1 MTVNNIEDLVT
12 WQLARELNKDI
23 YVNTNTPEFLKD
35 YRFCAQI
42 RAAVGSIMDNIAE
55 GFEREGNKEFI
66 QFLYIA
72 KGSCGEVISQLYR
85 ASDVGYI
92 TNEKFSELLSKT
104 KDVKEKITSLIRY
117 LKQSDLKGKKYK
129 QGT

>member
-12 WQLARELNKDI
+12 WQLARELSKDI

-72 KGSCGEVISQLYR
+72 KGSCGEVKSQLYR

-117 LKQSDLKGKKYK
+117 LKQSDIKGKKYK

>member
-72 KGSCGEVISQLYR
+72 KGSCGEVKSQLYR

-92 TNEKFSELLSKT
+92 TNEKFCELLSKT

>member
-12 WQLARELNKDI
+12 WQLARELSKDI

-72 KGSCGEVISQLYR
+72 KGSCGEVKSQLYR

-92 TNEKFSELLSKT
+92 TNEKFCELLSKT

>member
-12 WQLARELNKDI
+12 WQLARELSKDI

-72 KGSCGEVISQLYR
+72 KGSCGEVKSQLYR

>member
-72 KGSCGEVISQLYR
+72 KGSCGEVKSQLYR

>member
-23 YVNTNTPEFLKD
+23 YVNTNTPEFFKD

-72 KGSCGEVISQLYR
+72 KGSCGEVKSQLYR

-92 TNEKFSELLSKT
+92 TNERFSELLSKT

>member
-23 YVNTNTPEFLKD
+23 YANTNTPEFLKD

-72 KGSCGEVISQLYR
+72 KGSCGEVKSQLYR

-92 TNEKFSELLSKT
+92 TNEKFCELLSKT

>member
-1 MTVNNIEDLVT
+1 MTVNSIEDLVT

-72 KGSCGEVISQLYR
+72 KGSCGEVKSQLYR

-92 TNEKFSELLSKT
+92 TNEKFCELLSKT

>member
-66 QFLYIA
+66 QVLYIA
-72 KGSCGEVISQLYR
+72 KGSCGEVKSQLYR

-92 TNEKFSELLSKT
+92 TNEKFCELLSKT

>member
-12 WQLARELNKDI
+12 WQLARELSKDI

-72 KGSCGEVISQLYR
+72 KGSCGEVKSQLYR

-117 LKQSDLKGKKYK
+117 LKQSYIKGKKYK
-129 QGT
+129 QST

>member
-23 YVNTNTPEFLKD
+23 YVNTNTPEFFKD

-72 KGSCGEVISQLYR
+72 KGSCGEVKSQLYR
-85 ASDVGYI
+85 ASDV
-92 TNEKFSELLSKT
+92 NFSILLK
-104 KDVKEKITSLIRY
+104 VPVER
-117 LKQSDLKGKKYK
+117 
-129 QGT
+129 

>member
-72 KGSCGEVISQLYR
+72 KGSCGEVKSQLYR

-92 TNEKFSELLSKT
+92 TNERFSELLSKT

>member
-72 KGSCGEVISQLYR
+72 KGSCGEVKSQLYR

-92 TNEKFSELLSKT
+92 TNERFSELLSKT

-117 LKQSDLKGKKYK
+117 LKQSELKGKKYK
-129 QGT
+129 

>member
-72 KGSCGEVISQLYR
+72 KGSCGEVKSQLYR

-92 TNEKFSELLSKT
+92 TNEKFCELLSKT
-104 KDVKEKITSLIRY
+104 KKKKKKITSLIRY